1 MPGAVLYVGPGLCDG
16 VWMGEF
22 FKGSASMLG
31 KGPFMLGISPRPGI
45 PSLFILGMMAGQL
58 FSFVMSMMPMEP
70 SFLSKLCLSLRSRP
84 ERLLRSLSLSRSR
97 VLSRPR
103 SLSLLRERLR
113 LRLLRSRLLDLDLDL
128 CRLRR
133 SLSRDL
139 ERERLRDF
147 VLRLR
152 LLLSLLEDED
162 EDDDDDFLSSFLSVV
177 EVEFDAP

>member
-1 MPGAVLYVGPGLCDG
+1 MTEAVLYVGAGLCDG
-16 VWMGEF
+16 VWIGEF
-22 FKGSASMLG
+22 FKGSARLLG
-31 KGPFMLGISPRPGI
+31 KGPFMLGISPRPGM
-45 PSLFILGMMAGQL
+45 PSLFVPAMMGGQL
-58 FSFVMSMMPMEP
+58 FSLVMSTTPMEP
-70 SFLSKLCLSLRSRP
+70 SFLSRLTLSLRSRP

-128 CRLRR
+128 WRLRR
-133 SLSRDL
+133 SRSLDL

-147 VLRLR
+147 VLRRR

-162 EDDDDDFLSSFLSVV
+162 EDDDDFLSSFFSEL
-177 EVEFDAP
+177 EVELDAA